1 MACSRDCFVLIEG
14 YPMNTMG
21 FLDKLRGKKTEP
33 PAERQ
38 STSESSPSNKAPP
51 EKRVKK
57 YTSEGK
63 PIYE

>member
-1 MACSRDCFVLIEG
+1 MACWSECFVLIKG
-14 YPMNTMG
+14 QPLTYMG

-33 PAERQ
+33 TPEKQ
-38 STSESSPSNKAPP
+38 SNSTSAPSNNAAPG
-51 EKRVKK
+51 KRVKK